1 MGVKLTELFP
11 KSEINYDLLKG
22 KKIVVDASN
31 VLYQFVSSIRQRDGT
46 PLMDSK
52 NRITSHLV
60 GIFTRFSNLINKGIK
75 LAVVFDGKPPLLKI
89 KEQERRAFL
98 KETAM
103 EKFEEAKQEEDI
115 ASMYKYSKQAT
126 KLSREMFDESKELI
140 KAMGIPVIQAPS
152 ESDAQMA
159 FMNENDDVWAC
170 SSSDYDCLLHGA
182 PRLIPNLTL
191 STVRKLPNGKVVKT
205 QLELIDL
212 KKGLKDLKI
221 THDQLIALGILVGT
235 DYNIGGVKGIGP
247 KKALKLVLEHK
258 NFDDLFTSVKTD
270 FNWKEIYAVFKSM
283 PIMKNYQMK
292 WSEPDVEKIR
302 RILIDEHD
310 FSEERVQSTLEKLNE
325 VKKSREQKGLGDFF

>member
-89 KEQERRAFL
+89 REQERRAFL

-170 SSSDYDCLLHGA
+170 SSSDFDCLLHGA

-221 THDQLIALGILVGT
+221 TQDQLIALGILVGT

-258 NFDDLFTSVKTD
+258 NFDDLFSSVKTD

-283 PIMKNYQMK
+283 PIMKNYQLK
-292 WSEPDVEKIR
+292 WQEPDIEKIKK
-302 RILIDEHD
+302 ILIDEHD
-310 FSEERVQSTLEKLNE
+310 FSEERVESTIEKLNE
-325 VKKSREQKGLGDFF
+325 IKKAQQQKGLGEFF

>member
-1 MGVKLTELFP
+1 
-11 KSEINYDLLKG
+11 
-22 KKIVVDASN
+22 
-31 VLYQFVSSIRQRDGT
+31 
-46 PLMDSK
+46 
-52 NRITSHLV
+52 
-60 GIFTRFSNLINKGIK
+60 
-75 LAVVFDGKPPLLKI
+75 
-89 KEQERRAFL
+89 
-98 KETAM
+98 M

-140 KAMGIPVIQAPS
+140 KAMGMPVIQSPS

-159 FMNENDDVWAC
+159 FMNEQDDVWAC

-191 STVRKLPNGKVVKT
+191 SQVRKLPNGKVVKT

-212 KKGLKDLKI
+212 KKGLRDLKI

-258 NFDDLFTSVKTD
+258 NFDDLFASVKAD

-283 PIMKNYQMK
+283 PIMKNYQLR
-292 WSEPDVEKIR
+292 WQEPDVEKIKK
-302 RILIDEHD
+302 ILIDEHD
-310 FSEERVQSTLEKLNE
+310 FSEERVQSTIEKLNE

>member
-1 MGVKLTELFP
+1 MGVKLADLFP
-11 KSEINYDLLKG
+11 KAEINYDLLKG
-22 KKIVVDASN
+22 KKIAVDASN

-52 NRITSHLV
+52 SRITSHLV
-60 GIFTRFSNLINKGIK
+60 GIFTRFSNLISKGIK

-89 KEQERRAFL
+89 REQERRAFL

-140 KAMGIPVIQAPS
+140 KAMGMPVIQSPS

-159 FMNENDDVWAC
+159 FMNEQDDVWAC

-191 STVRKLPNGKVVKT
+191 SQVRKLPNGKVVKT

-212 KKGLKDLKI
+212 KKGLRDLKI

-258 NFDDLFTSVKTD
+258 NFDDLFASVKAD

-283 PIMKNYQMK
+283 PIMKNYQLR
-292 WSEPDVEKIR
+292 WQEPDVEKIKK
-302 RILIDEHD
+302 ILIDEHD
-310 FSEERVQSTLEKLNE
+310 FSEERVQSTIEKLNE

>member
-11 KSEINYDLLKG
+11 KAEISYDLLKG
-22 KKIVVDASN
+22 KRIAVDASN

-52 NRITSHLV
+52 GKVTSHLV
-60 GIFTRFSNLINKGIK
+60 GIFTRFSNLVSKGIK
-75 LAVVFDGKPPLLKI
+75 LAVVFDGKAPLLKI
-89 KEQERRAFL
+89 REQERRSFL
-98 KETAM
+98 KDTAK
-103 EKFEEAKQEEDI
+103 EKFEEAKQEENI
-115 ASMYKYSKQAT
+115 ESMYKYSKQAT
-126 KLSREMFDESKELI
+126 RLSHGMFDESKELL

-182 PRLIPNLTL
+182 PRLIPNLAL
-191 STVRKLPNGKVVKT
+191 SQVRKLPNGKVVKT

-212 KKGLKDLKI
+212 KKGLKDLRI
-221 THDQLIALGILVGT
+221 TQDQLIALGILVGT

-258 NFDDLFTSVKTD
+258 NFDDLFSAVKAD

-283 PIMKNYQMK
+283 PIMKNYQLK
-292 WSEPDVEKIR
+292 WSEPNVGKIKK
-302 RILIDEHD
+302 ILIDEHD
-310 FSEERVQSTLEKLNE
+310 FSEERVQSTLEKLE
-325 VKKSREQKGLGDFF
+325 EAKKSQQQKGLGEFF

>member
-1 MGVKLTELFP
+1 MGVKLADLFP
-11 KSEINYDLLKG
+11 KAEINYDLLKG
-22 KKIVVDASN
+22 KKIAVDASN

-52 NRITSHLV
+52 SRITSHLV
-60 GIFTRFSNLINKGIK
+60 GIFTRFSNLISKGIK

-89 KEQERRAFL
+89 REQERRAFL

-140 KAMGIPVIQAPS
+140 KAMGMPVIQSPS

-159 FMNENDDVWAC
+159 FMNEQDDVWAC

-191 STVRKLPNGKVVKT
+191 SQVRKLPNGKVVKT

-212 KKGLKDLKI
+212 KKGLRDLKI

-258 NFDDLFTSVKTD
+258 NFDDRFASVKAD

-283 PIMKNYQMK
+283 PIMKNYQLR
-292 WSEPDVEKIR
+292 WQEPDVEKIKK
-302 RILIDEHD
+302 ILIDEHD
-310 FSEERVQSTLEKLNE
+310 FSEERVQSTIEKLNE

>member
-1 MGVKLTELFP
+1 MGVKLADLFP
-11 KSEINYDLLKG
+11 KAEINYDLLKG
-22 KKIVVDASN
+22 KKIAVDASN

-52 NRITSHLV
+52 SRITSHLV
-60 GIFTRFSNLINKGIK
+60 GIFTRFSNLISKGIK

-89 KEQERRAFL
+89 REQERRAFL

-140 KAMGIPVIQAPS
+140 KAMGMPVIQSPS

-159 FMNENDDVWAC
+159 FMNEQDDVWAC

-191 STVRKLPNGKVVKT
+191 SQVRKLPNGKVVKT

-212 KKGLKDLKI
+212 KKGLRDLKI
-221 THDQLIALGILVGT
+221 THDQLIALGSLVGT

-258 NFDDLFTSVKTD
+258 NFDDLFASVKAD

-283 PIMKNYQMK
+283 PIMKNYQLR
-292 WSEPDVEKIR
+292 WQEPDVEKIKK
-302 RILIDEHD
+302 ILIDEHD
-310 FSEERVQSTLEKLNE
+310 FSEERVQSTIEKLNE